1 MSEIKTKKEKR
12 KNAEVSVS
20 GTLPKETVSEMQGK
34 TLARIQKDIAMPGFR
49 KGKVPL
55 EKVREHVGEKAL
67 WREAAEE
74 ALKSKLE
81 SILKEH
87 EVMPMMPVGATL
99 GASDI
104 DTDVPFE
111 IVAVV
116 APSCSIENF
125 QEVAKKAVTKIP
137 TLDEEKE
144 HGLALE
150 ALRAQARTMTQST
163 GTGILTD
170 DEAKKLGFENSL
182 AVEHFLKEESVRAV
196 KERELQKKRG
206 AIAEALIEKASCDI
220 PRILIGEE
228 AGALLDAT
236 KRDVAAQ
243 GVPFNDYLKRIGK
256 TEDTIR
262 EELQVPA
269 EKRIALDLI
278 FGEIA
283 RAEKIVA
290 DSKDEERLAHALIEQ
305 GVEHD
310 RAHQYVRA
318 TVMREKVWELLGARA
333 ISKEPTELIETS
345 EEKPEKATPTT

>member
-1 MSEIKTKKEKR
+1 MQTKKEKR

-20 GTLPKETVSEMQGK
+20 GTLPKETVRAMQEK
-34 TLARIQKDIAMPGFR
+34 TLSRIQREITMPGFR

-67 WREAAEE
+67 WRESAEE
-74 ALKSKLE
+74 ALKSELE
-81 SILKEH
+81 NILKEQ

-99 GASDI
+99 GASEI
-104 DTDVPFE
+104 ESDVPFE

-125 QEVAKKAVTKIP
+125 KEVAEKAAKKLP
-137 TLDEEKE
+137 PLDEEKE
-144 HGLALE
+144 QGMALQ
-150 ALRAQARTMTQST
+150 ALRAQARMMTQST
-163 GTGILTD
+163 GDGVLTD
-170 DEAKKLGFENSL
+170 EEAKKLGFENSL

-228 AGALLDAT
+228 AGALLEAT

-256 TEDTIR
+256 TEEVMR

-278 FGEIA
+278 FAEIA
-283 RAEKIVA
+283 RAEKVEA
-290 DSKDEERLAHALIEQ
+290 DSKDEERLAHALIQQ

-318 TVMREKVWELLGARA
+318 TVMREKVWDLLGARA
-333 ISKEPTELIETS
+333 ISRETESVEEPGLKETEKS
-345 EEKPEKATPTT
+345 A

>member
-1 MSEIKTKKEKR
+1 MQTKKDTR
-12 KNAEVSVS
+12 PNAEVSIS
-20 GTLPKETVSEMQGK
+20 GTIPKDLVIQTKER
-34 TLARIQKDIAMPGFR
+34 TLTAIHREITLPGFR
-49 KGKVPL
+49 KGTAPI

-67 WREAAEE
+67 WREAAED
-74 ALKSKLE
+74 ALKSKVEEL
-81 SILKEH
+81 LKEH
-87 EVMPMMPVGATL
+87 AVMPIMPVAATL

-111 IVAVV
+111 IVAIV

-125 QEVAKKAVTKIP
+125 KDVAKKASAKLP
-137 TLDEEKE
+137 ALDEEKE
-144 HGLALE
+144 QEAALQ
-150 ALRAQARTMTQST
+150 ALRMQARQMTQST
-163 GTGILTD
+163 GDATTILSD

-206 AIAEALIEKASCDI
+206 AIAEALIENASCSI
-220 PRILIGEE
+220 PKLIIGEE

-256 TEDTIR
+256 TEDTVR
-262 EELQVPA
+262 AELQVPA
-269 EKRIALDLI
+269 EKRVALDLI

-283 RAEKIVA
+283 RAEKIEA

-318 TVMREKVWELLGARA
+318 TVMREKVWELLGARS
-333 ISKEPTELIETS
+333 ISKEPTELIETP
-345 EEKPEKATPTT
+345 EEKPTETPKS